1 MMRGKREG
9 NWFSVDKSASE
20 DDSNEEEQEDE
31 ESEEETEES
40 EEEQEKHNIYVIAL
54 DNKLDYQRVTSNN
67 MDPSTYTKIPGVLPQ
82 DVPEPILL
90 NFKKGRLA
98 EERRVAL
105 AGAFRSPHPSVEA
118 HRQGRE
124 QRRNRVRVRRAAR
137 ETLDNPAQR
146 QPRRHHNPR
155 RQPPPLGKQRQL
167 RR

>member
-1 MMRGKREG
+1 MYFEPESMDKELPNRPEPTFNPGGSHNMMRGKREG

-90 NFKKGRLA
+90 NFKKGRLS
-98 EERRVAL
+98 EERRYAL
-105 AGAFRSPHPSVEA
+105 AGAFAA
-118 HRQGRE
+118 HIQ
-124 QRRNRVRVRRAAR
+124 V
-137 ETLDNPAQR
+137 LSLI
-146 QPRRHHNPR
+146 HI
-155 RQPPPLGKQRQL
+155 
-167 RR
+167 